1 MRISA
6 IPTVALSGL
15 QAAQK
20 LVDVSANNIANA
32 QTPGYRRQM
41 LQQQAQAT
49 GGVSTSVTTAVS
61 TAVEPG
67 ENLSTELVTDLVQ
80 QRIGAASFAANLQVF
95 KAHDAMLGTLL
106 DQKV

>member
-6 IPTVALSGL
+6 TPAIALSGL

-49 GGVSTSVTTAVS
+49 GGVSTAVTTAVS
-61 TAVEPG
+61 TAVEPDDKLATG
-67 ENLSTELVTDLVQ
+67 LITDLVQ
-80 QRIGAASFAANLQVF
+80 QRVGAAGFAANLQVF

-106 DQKV
+106 DKKV